1 MMTSSCR
8 ENVHANAPIRAGL
21 YLRVSRDRAGLRLAV
36 QRQEDDCRQ
45 VAERLGWS
53 VAGMYVDN
61 DLGASGFATKPRA
74 GYKRLL
80 DDLKARRLDAVVV
93 WMEDRSHRQ
102 VIELA
107 EFVRTCRAAGIKRYA
122 SVGSEYDLSDP
133 DQVTILFFK
142 ARMAEAEVKKIS
154 VRVKRKLKELADSG
168 KYHGGPKPYG
178 YEGPTK
184 DENGAILNRARAGKA
199 IVEKEATT
207 IRETAQRV
215 LDGDTLRSI
224 VIDLNRRSVPAP
236 RANLWTR
243 RTLKVILTNPRVA
256 GLRQHQGVI
265 VGEAN
270 WPAILDRDTWERV
283 RHVLLS
289 LDRGPARTPSRS
301 YLLSGF
307 IFCGKCDRRLVGM
320 PYPNGTRAYGC
331 FIGTTYR
338 GCGGV
343 RRVAEPVET
352 LVREAIF
359 SLFNDNP
366 DFVRALEVTDH
377 EGAQELQT
385 LYERLMDDTSALDEL
400 AHDYYVNREI
410 TKSQF
415 VKSKEA
421 LEDRMEVT
429 KRAVAQLESDR
440 VMTTVLTTVIASEN
454 VRDAWENAILDQ
466 RRQLIDALIKRI
478 VVLPQ
483 ATSKFDPRSILVTWR
498 V

>member
-1 MMTSSCR
+1 MVASSNC
-8 ENVHANAPIRAGL
+8 ENVHVNAVVRAGL
-21 YLRVSRDRAGLRLAV
+21 YLRVSRDRTGLRLAV

-45 VAERLGWS
+45 VATRLGWS

-80 DDLKARRLDAVVV
+80 DDLEAQRLDAVVV

-122 SVGSEYDLSDP
+122 SAGSEYDLSDP
-133 DQVTILFFK
+133 DQVTTLFFK
-142 ARMAEAEVKKIS
+142 ARMAEAEVEKIS
-154 VRVKRKLKELADSG
+154 VRAKRKLRELADSG

-184 DENGAILNRARAGKA
+184 DEHGAILNRGRAGKA
-199 IVEKEATT
+199 IVDKEAAI

-265 VGEAN
+265 VGKAN

-283 RHVLLS
+283 RNVLLS
-289 LDRGPARTPSRS
+289 LDRGPARTTSRS

-307 IFCGKCDRRLVGM
+307 IFCGKCDRRLACVL
-320 PYPNGTRAYGC
+320 TRAPVVGVVSSAGRDVARPPC
-331 FIGTTYR
+331 DPSDNQEQGHE
-338 GCGGV
+338 GDDGG
-343 RRVAEPVET
+343 
-352 LVREAIF
+352 
-359 SLFNDNP
+359 
-366 DFVRALEVTDH
+366 RALECAPIGAACLPRPSWGAGTPASLPCRAARLLHPPRRCAAGLGRCAAERPRAGRVAAAAEPGAGPPARLGQHLRRTGPRTDRH
-377 EGAQELQT
+377 RAAAGAVG
-385 LYERLMDDTSALDEL
+385 ALP
-400 AHDYYVNREI
+400 A
-410 TKSQF
+410 
-415 VKSKEA
+415 
-421 LEDRMEVT
+421 
-429 KRAVAQLESDR
+429 
-440 VMTTVLTTVIASEN
+440 
-454 VRDAWENAILDQ
+454 
-466 RRQLIDALIKRI
+466 RR
-478 VVLPQ
+478 
-483 ATSKFDPRSILVTWR
+483 
-498 V
+498 